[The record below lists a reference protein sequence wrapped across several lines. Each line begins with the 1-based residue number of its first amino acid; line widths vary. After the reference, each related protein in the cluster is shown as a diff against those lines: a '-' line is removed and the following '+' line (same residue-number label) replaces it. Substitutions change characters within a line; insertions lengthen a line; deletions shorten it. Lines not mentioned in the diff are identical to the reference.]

1 MVEEANSPS
10 TSGESL
16 VDTAELAPS
25 IAVGDAAE
33 RRWDAL
39 RALCQ
44 KVIPLGQ
51 HPPEGP

>member
-1 MVEEANSPS
+1 MVEEAGSPS

-16 VDTAELAPS
+16 IDTAGLAPS
-25 IAVGDAAE
+25 IAVQDAAE
-33 RRWDAL
+33 GRRDTL